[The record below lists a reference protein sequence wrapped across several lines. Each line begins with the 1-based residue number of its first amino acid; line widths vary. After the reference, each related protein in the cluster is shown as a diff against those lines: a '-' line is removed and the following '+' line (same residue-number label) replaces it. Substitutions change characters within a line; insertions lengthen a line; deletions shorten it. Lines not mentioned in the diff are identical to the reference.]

1 MLDYMI
7 LILGIIIGSFLTVC
21 IYRLPQNQ
29 SISTLSSHCLHCN
42 TKLKV
47 WDLIPILSYLLL
59 RGKCRYCTK
68 PYSSRYAVVEFITGL
83 LFLWCFQIVGWSP
96 DLGKILIF
104 TAFLIV
110 ITFIDYDHQL
120 ILNKVLLWFAG
131 VGVAINL
138 GSGSSH
144 IADMIIAALV
154 GGGLLLLVAVLT
166 SGGMGGGDIKF
177 VAALGLWLGVKL
189 VTVALL
195 VAFIIG
201 GIGGALLLLFK
212 VKGRK
217 DFIPFG
223 PFLAIGAFI
232 SILYGN
238 KLVWWY
244 LQTVAK

>member
-1 MLDYMI
+1 MFDFMI
-7 LILGIIIGSFLTVC
+7 LILGIIIGSFLAIC

-29 SISTLSSHCLHCN
+29 SIVTPTSHCLHCN

-59 RGKCRYCTK
+59 RGKCRYCGK
-68 PYSSRYAVVEFITGL
+68 PYSSRYAVVELITGL
-83 LFLWCFQIVGWSP
+83 LFLWCYQIVGWSP
-96 DLGKILIF
+96 DLLKVLIF

-120 ILNKVLLWFAG
+120 ILDKVLLWFAG

-138 GSGSSH
+138 CSGYPH
-144 IADMIIAALV
+144 IADMVIAALV

-177 VAALGLWLGVKL
+177 VAVLGLWLGVKL
-189 VTVALL
+189 VMVALL
-195 VAFIIG
+195 LAFIIG
-201 GIGGALLLLFK
+201 GVGGALLLIFK

-223 PFLAIGAFI
+223 PFIASGAFI
-232 SILYGN
+232 SILYGS

-244 LQTVAK
+244 LHTIAK